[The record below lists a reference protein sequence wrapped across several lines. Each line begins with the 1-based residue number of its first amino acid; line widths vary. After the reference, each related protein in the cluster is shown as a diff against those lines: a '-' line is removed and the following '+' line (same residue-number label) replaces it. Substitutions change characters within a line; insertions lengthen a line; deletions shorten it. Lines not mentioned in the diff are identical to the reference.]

1 MKKILCT
8 LIVAAVTVVPSPTLA
23 QAGIAIH
30 VGTLG
35 VGADLATTFG
45 SRVGLRAGFSF
56 FPLEVDHTISD
67 IAYQIA
73 PASPSF
79 TATLDLY
86 LAGPLRLSGGALYTT
101 DDIVLVGE
109 LTEPV
114 DINGTLYPPSEVGTL
129 TGTVITNEL
138 SPYAGIGIGNP
149 GGSKFGFFLD
159 VGVAFHGI
167 PGFLL
172 TADGPASDLLQ
183 FQADLEAER
192 QSIEDDLSSLTVF
205 PVAKIGFSIGF

>member
-1 MKKILCT
+1 MKKILCV
-8 LIVAAVTVVPSPTLA
+8 LIVAAVTVVPSQTHA

-30 VGTLG
+30 AGTLG
-35 VGADLATTFG
+35 VGIDLATTFG

-56 FPLEVDHTISD
+56 FPMEVDYTISE
-67 IAYQIA
+67 IPYQIDF
-73 PASPSF
+73 ASPTF
-79 TATLDLY
+79 TVTLDLY
-86 LAGPLRLSGGALYTT
+86 LAGPLRLSGGAVYST

-114 DINGTLYPPSEVGTL
+114 DINGTLYPPSAVGTL

-159 VGVAFHGI
+159 LGVAFHGI
-167 PGFLL
+167 PGFGL
-172 TADGPASDLLQ
+172 TADGPASSLLQ
-183 FQADLEAER
+183 FQQDLEAER
-192 QSIEDDLSSLTVF
+192 QSIEADLSSLTVY
-205 PVAKIGFSIGF
+205 PVGKIGFSIGF